1 MELIYY
7 VYVYYDGEIPIYV
20 GKGKNNRY
28 KDHLS
33 RCFKQKR
40 GSNLFYDKLRKILNS
55 GGFPKIEI
63 IKEGMTEEEA
73 LELERKKEQE
83 FGTVLNKTGTLL
95 NIAPCGNK
103 NPVLIGDK
111 NPMFGKNIFGEWEK
125 KYDKEQLEKKIKEY
139 SLNMSIS
146 LSGKIHTKETKE
158 KQSRKRKEYFEK
170 ISEEE
175 REKRSENISK
185 SFTEERREDLRK
197 KMIERNKKSS
207 GKNSSRS
214 RKCIV
219 EGNIYDSIKE
229 VQTKYEIKNHN
240 TVRYRINSN
249 KFKDWNWY
257 E

>member
-111 NPMFGKNIFGEWEK
+111 NPMFGKIYLANGRKNMIRNSWKKRLKNI
-125 KYDKEQLEKKIKEY
+125 L
-139 SLNMSIS
+139 
-146 LSGKIHTKETKE
+146 
-158 KQSRKRKEYFEK
+158 
-170 ISEEE
+170 
-175 REKRSENISK
+175 
-185 SFTEERREDLRK
+185 
-197 KMIERNKKSS
+197 
-207 GKNSSRS
+207 
-214 RKCIV
+214 
-219 EGNIYDSIKE
+219 
-229 VQTKYEIKNHN
+229 
-240 TVRYRINSN
+240 
-249 KFKDWNWY
+249 
-257 E
+257 